1 LTVVFALVAAAV
13 VILDQITK
21 QILWHHGQNYDFIP
35 GYLHITLVKNAGA
48 AFGLFLGGR
57 AFFIVASVIASIFLV
72 YVAMRLPRSQ
82 WQRRVFLGLIFGGA
96 IGNLIDRVMFGEVI
110 DFVRIGIAGHYWPV
124 FNVADMGVSIGA
136 VLLMIALMRADRHDT
151 APGLEPDPSPDS
163 APGDNPEP
171 SPDSEP
177 GDNPEPLA

>member
-1 LTVVFALVAAAV
+1 VAFALVAAVV

-35 GYLHITLVKNAGA
+35 GYFHITLVKNAGA
-48 AFGLFLGGR
+48 AFGLFQGGR
-57 AFFIVASVIASIFLV
+57 AFFIIASVVASIFLI
-72 YVAMRLPRSQ
+72 YVAMRLPRAQ
-82 WQRRVFLGLIFGGA
+82 WQRRLYLGLIFGGA

-136 VLLMIALMRADRHDT
+136 VLLLITLMRADR
-151 APGLEPDPSPDS
+151 LENASRLDPDS
-163 APGDNPEP
+163 STDNEPGEKPEP
-171 SPDSEP
+171 P
-177 GDNPEPLA
+177 A